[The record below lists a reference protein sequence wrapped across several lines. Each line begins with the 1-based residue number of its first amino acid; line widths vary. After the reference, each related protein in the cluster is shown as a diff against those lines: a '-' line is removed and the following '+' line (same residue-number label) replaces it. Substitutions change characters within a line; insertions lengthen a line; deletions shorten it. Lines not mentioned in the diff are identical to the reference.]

1 LASAQILK
9 LLAQDLEV
17 VTSLGLADGLS
28 SMAGLW
34 GNPMVGLDPPCARG
48 FLTLLLGMNL
58 SAGLRHEVRLT
69 DVFARFC

>member
-34 GNPMVGLDPPCARG
+34 GNPMVGLDPPCG
-48 FLTLLLGMNL
+48 FLTLLLGMKL
-58 SAGLRHEVRLT
+58 SKQPDSATKL
-69 DVFARFC
+69 D